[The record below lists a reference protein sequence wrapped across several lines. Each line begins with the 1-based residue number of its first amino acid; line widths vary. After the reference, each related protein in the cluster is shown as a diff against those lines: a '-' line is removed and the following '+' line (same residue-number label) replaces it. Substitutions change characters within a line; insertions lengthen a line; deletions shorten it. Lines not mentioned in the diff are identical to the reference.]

1 MANNF
6 RQYTILTLL
15 AMVCVAFARFMPHP
29 FNFTPVAAM
38 ALYGGAKGRN
48 SLFSFAL
55 PLMVMLVSDIL
66 LMTFVYASEGSPYD
80 YFISQTALGVY
91 LSFAAITGI
100 GLFLKSNASASRVLA
115 ASLAS
120 SLLFYGVTN
129 FFTWMGSPFYPQNL
143 SGLTACYA
151 AGIPFYNN
159 EFTGSFFLNQFA
171 GDLFFSGLL
180 FGAHA
185 FVSRRIGFTAK
196 A

>member
-6 RQYTILTLL
+6 RQYTLLTLL
-15 AMVCVAFARFMPHP
+15 AMICVAFARFMPHP

-48 SLFSFAL
+48 MIFSFAL
-55 PLMVMLVSDIL
+55 PLVVMLASDVA
-66 LMTFVYASEGSPYD
+66 LMTFVYSAEGSVPA
-80 YFISQTALGVY
+80 YFISKTALGVY
-91 LSFAAITGI
+91 LSFTAITAI
-100 GLFLKSNASASRVLA
+100 GLLLKSNASATRIVA

-120 SLLFYGVTN
+120 SLLFYAVSN

-143 SGLTACYA
+143 SGLAACYA

-185 FVSRRIGFTAK
+185 LVSRKVGFTAK

>member
-1 MANNF
+1 M
-6 RQYTILTLL
+6 I
-15 AMVCVAFARFMPHP
+15 CVAFARFMPHP

-48 SLFSFAL
+48 TAFSFAL
-55 PLMVMLVSDIL
+55 PLLVMLASDAL
-66 LMTFVYASEGSPYD
+66 LMTFVYPAEGGLIS
-80 YFISQTALGVY
+80 YFTSFTALGVY
-91 LSFAAITGI
+91 LSFALIAGI
-100 GLFLKSNASASRVLA
+100 GFFLKKNASAGRVVA

-120 SLLFYGVTN
+120 SLLFYAVTN
-129 FFTWMGSPFYPQNL
+129 FFAWLGSPFYPQNL
-143 SGLTACYA
+143 NGLAACYA

-159 EFTGSFFLNQFA
+159 EITGSFFLNQFA

-185 FVSRRIGFTAK
+185 LVSRKASLTAK

>member
-1 MANNF
+1 M
-6 RQYTILTLL
+6 I
-15 AMVCVAFARFMPHP
+15 CVAFARFMPHP

-48 SLFSFAL
+48 TLFSFAL

-66 LMTFVYASEGSPYD
+66 LMTFVYPSEGSLLS
-80 YFISQTALGVY
+80 YFSSKTALGVY

-100 GLFLKSNASASRVLA
+100 GLLLKTKASVNRIVA

-120 SLLFYGVTN
+120 SLLFYGVSN
-129 FFTWMGSPFYPQNL
+129 FFTWMGSPFYPQNI